1 MRQNVAELEDEL
13 SSRGGGEFIQ
23 FTESKLQENLS
34 TVHEEFS
41 RNEEYL
47 KGRDRLHRKDLTISR
62 F

>member
-47 KGRDRLHRKDLTISR
+47 KGSNKIFQKL
-62 F
+62 